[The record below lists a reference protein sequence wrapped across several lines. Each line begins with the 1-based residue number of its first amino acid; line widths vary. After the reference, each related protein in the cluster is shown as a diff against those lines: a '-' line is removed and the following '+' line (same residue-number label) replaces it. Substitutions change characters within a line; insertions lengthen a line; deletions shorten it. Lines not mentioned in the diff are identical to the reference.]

1 MVISLIIAAQNQRK
15 MSDAMDNKDNKDV
28 ITQSNSS
35 KSRANECI
43 ELKNLKYKSMMLKN
57 NQKKGDAAMQLLH
70 NTSKTDSVINVEK
83 FLEHERSNKTND
95 LWGKLDKTV
104 KISKLNAFAKKYVE
118 DNGLNNSDISSLVS
132 FLTTCIDHK
141 KIVKTK
147 DVVYDK
153 TNGVIVSI
161 PILTH
166 ITNTNV
172 PIKFTLRRCEK
183 RPSTLKSLHHGNSK
197 VLDPTL
203 L

>member
-1 MVISLIIAAQNQRK
+1 MLVCKHIKHNFLYMVISLIIAAQNQRK

-141 KIVKTK
+141 KIWFASFG
-147 DVVYDK
+147 YR
-153 TNGVIVSI
+153 I
-161 PILTH
+161 
-166 ITNTNV
+166 
-172 PIKFTLRRCEK
+172 
-183 RPSTLKSLHHGNSK
+183 
-197 VLDPTL
+197 
-203 L
+203 